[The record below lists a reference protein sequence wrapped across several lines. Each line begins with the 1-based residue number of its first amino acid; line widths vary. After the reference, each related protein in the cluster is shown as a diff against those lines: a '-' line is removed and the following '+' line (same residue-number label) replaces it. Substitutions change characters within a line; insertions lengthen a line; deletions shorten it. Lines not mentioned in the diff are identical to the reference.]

1 MKAWI
6 GPAVGISLMMSLQVE
21 AQVRPPSTANPLQN
35 LPRVETPIAPRVNT
49 QVQAQAPNPR
59 LEALLATPITPQR
72 FDVTGVHA
80 VPFKEVAALFSSMT
94 GKTVHVSDV
103 LAAASKITDI
113 YKAHGYTLSFGY
125 VPTQNF
131 AGGLVHIVV
140 VEGYVA
146 DVEIK
151 GDPGNME
158 RRIRAI
164 AQHIVKDRPL
174 RQKTFERYLQVLG
187 MLSGVHIEA
196 NVPAP
201 TTTDGATR
209 LILSVKRTR
218 FNATTGVDFDHPG
231 VQGLTGVTE
240 NGMTPLGEQLGFSTL
255 LPSGPG
261 DQRLYSLTY
270 LQPLGSDGLA
280 LHTSG
285 SHYQGNPD
293 TDNQLPAYL
302 QQNLHQDQ
310 YAISA
315 SYPLLLDNHTN
326 LTATGGAYATTL
338 QETYTNTVNSAR
350 LTQNYGLRVL
360 DAKLD
365 YTKASDTSA
374 QKINLEIAHGLD
386 ALGANASVVTQ
397 VGDRVEVAPA
407 DPQFTRYDAT
417 FIQSNVWPHRFGTV
431 FNITGQYSNNTLP
444 TTEQISFGGPR
455 YGLAYDPGETA
466 GDSGWGASMEAE
478 SSLRSF
484 QPLGEASHALHHC
497 AVCAR
502 VSQRRRADVSPNW
515 AAQVWA
521 CVGRINT
528 ITRLISRLRNL
539 SAIDRS
545 APRIAI
551 RAWIFLSAINCI
563 EENGHLQRWPFVLVA
578 VKPKLTSWRTDARR
592 RRALRAVPCRWRPCG
607 RARSR

>member
-6 GPAVGISLMMSLQVE
+6 GPAVGISLAMSVQVE
-21 AQVRPPSTANPLQN
+21 AQVRPPSTANPMQN
-35 LPRVETPIAPRVNT
+35 LPRVETPSAPRVNT
-49 QVQAQAPNPR
+49 QVQVQAPNPR
-59 LEALLATPITPQR
+59 LAALLAASIMPQR

-80 VPFKEVAALFSSMT
+80 VPFKEVAALFSPMT
-94 GKTVHVSDV
+94 GKTVHVADV
-103 LAAASKITDI
+103 LAAASKIATL
-113 YKAHGYTLSFGY
+113 YKDHGYALSFGY

-131 AGGLVHIVV
+131 SDGVVHIVV

-146 DVEIK
+146 DVEVK
-151 GDPGNME
+151 GEPGNME

-187 MLSGVHIEA
+187 ALPGVHIEA

-209 LILSVKRTR
+209 LILDVKRKR
-218 FNATTGVDFDHPG
+218 FNATTGIDFDHPG

-240 NGMTPLGEQLGFSTL
+240 NGLMPLGEQIGFTTL

-270 LQPLGSDGLA
+270 LQPVGFDGLM
-280 LHTSG
+280 LHASG

-310 YAISA
+310 YALSM

-338 QETYTNTVNSAR
+338 QETYTNTVDSAR
-350 LTQNYGLRVL
+350 LMQDYGLRVL

-365 YTKASDTSA
+365 YTKASDTSV
-374 QKINLEIAHGLD
+374 QKVNLEIAHGLD
-386 ALGANASVVTQ
+386 AFGASASVVTQ
-397 VGDRVEVAPA
+397 VGNIVEVAPA
-407 DPQFTRYDAT
+407 DPEFTRYDAT
-417 FIQSNVWPHRFGTV
+417 FIQSNAWPHRFGTM
-431 FNITGQYSNNTLP
+431 FNVTGQYSNNTLP

-466 GDSGWGASMEAE
+466 GDSGWGASMELNQHYDL
-478 SSLRSF
+478 SNSWVKQVTPYIVTQF
-484 QPLGEASHALHHC
+484 
-497 AVCAR
+497 AR
-502 VSQRRRADVSPNW
+502 VYLNVGAPTLAKLGSAGLGVRWTDKRYYSFDLTV
-515 AAQVWA
+515 AQPVEDKPIGA
-521 CVGRINT
+521 NHR
-528 ITRLISRLRNL
+528 
-539 SAIDRS
+539 D
-545 APRIAI
+545 PRVD
-551 RAWIFLSAINCI
+551 FSFSYQL
-563 EENGHLQRWPFVLVA
+563 H
-578 VKPKLTSWRTDARR
+578 
-592 RRALRAVPCRWRPCG
+592 
-607 RARSR
+607 